1 MQRISYRQTTASK
14 MWLWECHHLNLNH
27 IENTLKQVG
36 RQVKLLFALLVTG
49 HRSYNVFIKIIN
61 S

>member
-14 MWLWECHHLNLNH
+14 MWLWEYHHQNLNH
-27 IENTLKQVG
+27 IGNTLKQIG

-49 HRSYNVFIKIIN
+49 HSSYNVFIKIIN